1 MKGYNTSQNQQ
12 SIVRTKSDHNKIS
25 KLVLL
30 ATAVSVRD
38 GPPPGL
44 LSALLPGQPP
54 FSFLKPSCTCW
65 SKGGNCSNSWLCF
78 PGTARYSEE

>member
-44 LSALLPGQPP
+44 LSALLP
-54 FSFLKPSCTCW
+54 
-65 SKGGNCSNSWLCF
+65 
-78 PGTARYSEE
+78 R